1 MHKLRYICNEIYK
14 EEWSAALFYRVK
26 GSIRNPSKMKL
37 TVIDFFPMDKG
48 SVAHTEY
55 DIDQGDN
62 ALVGYMMENELFGN
76 IILGHLHSHNTMS
89 VFFSPEDTG
98 ELQRNVSN
106 HNIYLSLIVNN
117 KMEMTARVA
126 YEANCVV
133 NPNFVA
139 RDENGDEY
147 NIKGNEY
154 TESIMCFHNVEII
167 KPPEIFNVDTK
178 FKERIAEII
187 KEAEKREADKK
198 AKAIVPVS
206 QAYQGSWNQ
215 GWEGNDW
222 TNKEGNRSNSNN
234 GSMEDLLKFVLN
246 NGKNYGYETTT
257 AILNKR
263 ERVAKTDVE
272 YVKFVVEN
280 YLKLYM
286 KYFNLV
292 DSNQIKANTF
302 VSHLDSV
309 ITNLRMYEKQFPFVV
324 NIGVQLDSYKTKLLS
339 NVTTTG

>member
-37 TVIDFFPMDKG
+37 TVVDFFPMDKG
-48 SVAHTEY
+48 NAAHTEY
-55 DIDQGDN
+55 DLDQGNN
-62 ALVGYMMENELFGN
+62 ALVGYMMENELYGN
-76 IILGHLHSHNTMS
+76 IILGHLHSHNTMA

-117 KMEMTARVA
+117 KMDMTARVA

-154 TESIMCFHNVEII
+154 TESIMCYHNVEII
-167 KPPEIFNVDTK
+167 KPPEVFNVDSK

-187 KEAEKREADKK
+187 KEAEKKEAEKK
-198 AKAIVPVS
+198 AKALVPVT
-206 QAYQGSWNQ
+206 QGYQPQFSEWGETYPPQ
-215 GWEGNDW
+215 
-222 TNKEGNRSNSNN
+222 N
-234 GSMEDLLKFVLN
+234 GKTSSMDDLLKFILN
-246 NGKNYGYETTT
+246 NGKNYGYETIH
-257 AILNKR
+257 AVLNKR
-263 ERVAKTDVE
+263 ERVAKTDEE

-286 KYFNLV
+286 KYFNVV
-292 DSNQIKANTF
+292 DANQVNANKFINNLDAVIKTLTSF
-302 VSHLDSV
+302 
-309 ITNLRMYEKQFPFVV
+309 EKAFPFVV
-324 NIGVQLDSYKTKLLS
+324 NIGIQLQSYKTKLLS
-339 NVTTTG
+339 NATTT